1 MYEIDNKEMKDN
13 EQQRGY
19 DIEQGSVDD
28 GERNGEGGDAKEIES
43 CTDMQQIR
51 VNVATGVALYA
62 PIGASD
68 FPHRNENEIE
78 HAGKEKPVHQ
88 VECHTDVE
96 ALARKQSHEAGEENE
111 HIARNA
117 YYKVSPEHLTATLK
131 IEHGIGNEENDRNI
145 EQNVEHCTHVVATGT
160 QIEHHLQKKVQEK
173 QGKA

>member
-1 MYEIDNKEMKDN
+1 MKDN

-78 HAGKEKPVHQ
+78 HAGKKSPFIKWSATPMWRLLLANSPMRQ
-88 VECHTDVE
+88 VRRMST
-96 ALARKQSHEAGEENE
+96 
-111 HIARNA
+111 
-117 YYKVSPEHLTATLK
+117 
-131 IEHGIGNEENDRNI
+131 
-145 EQNVEHCTHVVATGT
+145 
-160 QIEHHLQKKVQEK
+160 
-173 QGKA
+173 